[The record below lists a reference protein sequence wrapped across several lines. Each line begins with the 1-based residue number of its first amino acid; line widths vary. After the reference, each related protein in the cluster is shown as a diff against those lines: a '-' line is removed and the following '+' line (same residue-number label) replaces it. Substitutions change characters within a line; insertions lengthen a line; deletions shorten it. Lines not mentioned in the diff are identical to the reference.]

1 MAILLAP
8 APILSA
14 YAFSV
19 PDDGFDEYLIHGTH
33 LRAYHSLGPGFA
45 VAPLI
50 VRGFKFE
57 GWTGDCQFYAQDPDG
72 NSVPSGDLGQAPYL
86 KLQLIYRDPD
96 GRRTTS
102 ITVNSIGGD
111 IEFVELLDHKG
122 RIVATRD
129 QGPFTFA
136 APSFARLRVRGSG
149 KVRVTRRLMPL
160 GLALELAGK
169 PPLMTLGLPVKMQP
183 GEDELAWY
191 IGGIVDQ
198 DSARE
203 RVKDGAPKQYNPMDR
218 PFGAL
223 DGLSGSEETDRVWNA
238 INALAV
244 DEGLTGLVGRL
255 VREKTWPWV
264 QTETLGDMGPTPTG
278 KPQIA
283 GIYRQHAMQLAAAD
297 PGLARYLGFAGRT
310 DQLIGAYDALSIFG
324 LFALDTAGFQ
334 RFNLPLEGLPQ
345 YRAQSPEVD
354 AYLRT
359 MSALNIDVADQLQR
373 LVDRVHDNGLALVP
387 FETVIEA
394 CRPWQPPQLV
404 SDPDIFE
411 RHWQPVDPEVGK
423 VSSLYRASFAF
434 PTLPMVSQAGL
445 ARNTGVWTP
454 RNERLPS
461 LVDQPDATWSRAVPL
476 LFANEVDPNVRATE
490 FGLSAYSLKPA
501 PTLADHDIPD
511 GQQTEYAVWASDM
524 FGRFNDDARVFLV
537 DPPLRPKPP
546 KPVFRF
552 HFERAAGEIAAGQS
566 PGTVTVWVAVP
577 EPLPAAEP
585 FADRRALANAIVV
598 PRLDDLPAGSFD
610 LVSFS
615 FAIDGMDHEETIP
628 LDVAPGIYSK
638 TVDVPKLPDPTRT
651 LNTYRLYGS
660 YRDSAGM
667 TSDDPG
673 EAHFTVRNFH
683 KPVKLDTGTGLIW
696 TSDPGPSPEVEV
708 RIKWPSDDGRQYRV
722 YLTDAAGMEIK
733 PNELSGETP
742 PSRGLVAKVGATKT
756 GDRLQ
761 FRLLT
766 DPPLTASGG
775 TTYFTSTLPRTLE
788 TVQFLRVVPLG
799 SDGDEFDFGAC
810 RVVAVAVPES
820 RRPVAPLLD
829 GSVDP
834 ATGVATLIVSTD
846 ELDETVLLRDEPGLF
861 DPSKKG
867 KEPPKAVIRRAVAGV
882 ADPIYAKRIG
892 NPVPMT
898 KDPVTGRY
906 TATITDDNGG
916 RGLEPWVK
924 YVYWAE
930 WQMPPERR
938 LPAHTDEVAGAVEAV
953 DPSANKPRP
962 RPFSAPSAPRVVMRV
977 PNALPAAPTPEG
989 IDVTVAAGPT
999 PETIAVA
1006 VTLADPPQVHKKAE
1020 ASYRL
1025 ALWTQWNNA
1034 PIRPIDNVGGT
1045 PLAGTWPEIGAGQL
1059 TTVVAKAAGDVSL
1072 QLRLAYVDPLGRMSA
1087 IATKST

>member
-1 MAILLAP
+1 MAILPAP
-8 APILSA
+8 TPILSA

-19 PDDGFDEYLIHGTH
+19 PSEGFDEYLHQGTH
-33 LRAYHSLGPGFA
+33 LRAYCSLGTCFA
-45 VAPLI
+45 ATPLI
-50 VRGFKFE
+50 VRGFKHE
-57 GWTGDCQFYAQDPDG
+57 GWQVDCKFFAREPDG
-72 NSVPSGDLGQAPYL
+72 NSVPNGDLGAADFL
-86 KLQLIYRDPD
+86 RLHLIYRDPD

-102 ITVNSIGGD
+102 ITVMSTGD
-111 IEFVELLDHKG
+111 IERVELLDHKE
-122 RIVATRD
+122 RVIAVRD
-129 QGPFTFA
+129 REPFTFA
-136 APSFARLRVRGSG
+136 APTLSSLRVRGSG
-149 KVRVTRRLMPL
+149 TVSVTRRLMPL
-160 GLALELAGK
+160 GLALELADQQ
-169 PPLMTLGLPVKMQP
+169 PLMTLGLPVDMQQ

-191 IGGIVDQ
+191 IGGIVGQDQ
-198 DSARE
+198 AME
-203 RVKDGAPKQYNPMDR
+203 RVKDGAPTQYNPMDR

-223 DGLSGSEETDRVWNA
+223 DSLGDGDESDRVWAAANA
-238 INALAV
+238 FSGGLA
-244 DEGLTGLVGRL
+244 GLVGRL
-255 VREKTWPWV
+255 VRDETPPW
-264 QTETLGDMGPTPTG
+264 QQSDILDLGQTPTG

-283 GIYRQHAMQLAAAD
+283 NIYRQHALQLAAAD
-297 PGLARYLGFAGRT
+297 PGLARYLGFGGRSDAVAG
-310 DQLIGAYDALSIFG
+310 DYNALSIFG
-324 LFALDTAGFQ
+324 LFALDAVGFKP
-334 RFNLPLEGLPQ
+334 FNLPLEGLPQ
-345 YRAQSPEVD
+345 YPVGSPEIGAFV
-354 AYLRT
+354 RT
-359 MSALNIDVADQLQR
+359 ARALGVDVAAQLER
-373 LVDRVHDNGLALVP
+373 LIDRVRDKGLALVP

-394 CRPWQPPQLV
+394 CEPWLPPQLDDV
-404 SDPDIFE
+404 PEIFE
-411 RHWQPVDPEVGK
+411 RHWQPVDPNVGK
-423 VSSLYRASFAF
+423 VSSLYRASFVF
-434 PTLPMVSQAGL
+434 PTLPLVSQAGV
-445 ARNTGVWTP
+445 ARNLGSWVAS
-454 RNERLPS
+454 NERLPS
-461 LVDQPDATWSRAVPL
+461 IIDQPDRDFSRAVPL
-476 LFANEVDPNVRATE
+476 LFATEADPNIRATE
-490 FGLSAYSLKPA
+490 HGLPAFSLKPA
-501 PTLADHDIPD
+501 PMLADRDIPD
-511 GQQTEYAVWASDM
+511 GGPTEYAVFASDM
-524 FGRFNDDARVFLV
+524 FGRFNDDGHRFTVE
-537 DPPLRPKPP
+537 PPPRPKPP
-546 KPVFRF
+546 KPVLRF
-552 HFERAAGEIAAGQS
+552 HFERAVGEIAAGQS
-566 PGTVTVWVAVP
+566 AGTLTVWVAVP
-577 EPLPAAEP
+577 EPLPAPEP
-585 FADRRALANAIVV
+585 FADRSALATAIIV
-598 PRLDDLPAGSFD
+598 PRLDNLPAGSFD

-628 LDVAPGIYSK
+628 LDIAPGIYSK
-638 TVDVPKLPDPTRT
+638 TVDVPKLPDPIGT

-673 EAHFTVRNFH
+673 EAYFTVRNFD

-696 TSDPGPSPEVEV
+696 TSDPGPSPEVEI
-708 RIKWPSDDGRQYRV
+708 RIKWPSDNGRQYRV

-733 PNELSGETP
+733 PNELSSETP

-756 GDRLQ
+756 GDKRQ

-829 GSVDP
+829 GRVDP
-834 ATGVATLIVSTD
+834 TTGVATLIVSTD

-867 KEPPKAVIRRAVAGV
+867 KEPPKAAIRRAVAGI

-892 NPVPMT
+892 NPVPMR
-898 KDPVTGRY
+898 KDPATGRY
-906 TATITDDNGG
+906 TAAIMDDNGG

-989 IDVTVAAGPT
+989 TEVTLAAGPT

-1045 PLAGTWPEIGAGQL
+1045 PLAGTWPEISAGQL